1 MGDKRLEFSWED
13 IMATHLIVGADRG
26 IAEALCLQ
34 LCARG
39 ENVIAACLE
48 GSPTLTEKGARVET
62 GVDVTSDAA
71 VHAFA
76 QRMTGTHVD
85 MLINVAG
92 IYLDDSLE
100 RLDLAGVQRQLEV
113 NAIGPLRVVHALLAC
128 LGQGSKV
135 GIVTSRMGSVTDNTS
150 GRLYGYRM
158 SKAAANMAGVSLAQ
172 DLKAQGIAVALLH
185 PGMVN
190 TSLVPNL
197 PDSVRSQLI
206 EPEAA
211 ARGLLARMD
220 ALTLEQ
226 TGKFWHANG
235 EVLPW

>member
-1 MGDKRLEFSWED
+1 MPTYLV
-13 IMATHLIVGADRG
+13 TGADRG
-26 IAEALCLQ
+26 IGEALCLE

-39 ENVIAACLE
+39 EHVIAACFEDSSVLA
-48 GSPTLTEKGARVET
+48 EKGAQIEG

-76 QRMTGTHVD
+76 QRLIGTHVD
-85 MLINVAG
+85 VLINVAG
-92 IYLDDSLE
+92 IYADDSLDA
-100 RLDLAGVQRQLEV
+100 LDLTNVQRQFEV
-113 NAIGPLRVVHALLAC
+113 NALGPLRVIHALLSC
-128 LGQGSKV
+128 LDQGSKV
-135 GIVTSRMGSVTDNTS
+135 GIVTSRMGSIADNTS

-158 SKAAANMAGVSLAQ
+158 SKAAANMLGMSLAQ
-172 DLKAQGIAVALLH
+172 DLKERGIAVALLH

-197 PDSVRSQLI
+197 PDSARSQLI
-206 EPEAA
+206 EPEVA

-220 ALTLEQ
+220 ELTLEN

>member
-1 MGDKRLEFSWED
+1 
-13 IMATHLIVGADRG
+13 MATHLIVGADRG
-26 IAEALCLQ
+26 IGEALGLQ

-39 ENVIAACLE
+39 EQVIAACLE
-48 GSPTLTEKGARVET
+48 GSSTLTEKGARVET

-76 QRMTGTHVD
+76 QQMVGTRVD
-85 MLINVAG
+85 VLVNVAG

-100 RLDLAGVQRQLEV
+100 RLDLAGVQRQIEV
-113 NAIGPLRVVHALLAC
+113 NALGPLRVVHALLAC
-128 LGQGSKV
+128 LQQGSKV

-172 DLKAQGIAVALLH
+172 DLKERGIAVALLH

-190 TSLVPNL
+190 TALVPNL
-197 PDSVRSQLI
+197 PESVRSQLI
-206 EPEAA
+206 EPEVA
-211 ARGLLARMD
+211 ARGLIARMD
-220 ALTLEQ
+220 ELTLEQ